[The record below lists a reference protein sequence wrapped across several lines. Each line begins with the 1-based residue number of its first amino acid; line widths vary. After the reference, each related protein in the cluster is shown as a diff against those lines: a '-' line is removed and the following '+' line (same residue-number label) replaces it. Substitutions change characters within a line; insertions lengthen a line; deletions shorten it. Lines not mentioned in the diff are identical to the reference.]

1 MIDAIKIQRLVGS
14 IYKNTFKVFE
24 VNSPPG
30 ESNSVFVSL
39 GITTQ
44 IETIEKIK
52 EILGSLGKYETR
64 LVELESRK
72 NEKGFINTISQN
84 TNPSQY
90 KLEDLPDNLMSR
102 EEAYFEISRLRNEI
116 DPVNSS
122 LSSIVK
128 CGVAVQKLQ
137 ALLDK
142 LDDTDK
148 WDSHMIQRL
157 DDGNYRIFHL
167 YVNYS
172 KQGDLEKRIGIL
184 INEKVR
190 D

>member
-1 MIDAIKIQRLVGS
+1 MIDIIKIQRLVGS

-24 VNSPPG
+24 INIPPS
-30 ESNSVFVSL
+30 ESNNVFVSL

-52 EILGSLGKYETR
+52 EILGSLGKYETKI
-64 LVELESRK
+64 VELESRK

-84 TNPSQY
+84 KNPTQY
-90 KLEDLPDNLMSR
+90 KLEDLPTELMNR
-102 EEAYFEISRLRNEI
+102 EEAYSEISILRNEI
-116 DPVNSS
+116 DPVSGS

-142 LDDTDK
+142 LDETDK
-148 WDSHMIQRL
+148 WDSHMIQKL
-157 DDGNYRIFHL
+157 GDGNYRIFHL

-184 INEKVR
+184 INEKIR